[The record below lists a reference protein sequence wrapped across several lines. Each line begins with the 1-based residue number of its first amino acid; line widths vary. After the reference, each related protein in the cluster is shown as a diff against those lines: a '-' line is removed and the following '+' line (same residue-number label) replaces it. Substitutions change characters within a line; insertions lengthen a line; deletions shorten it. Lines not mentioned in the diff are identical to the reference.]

1 MAKDVPPRRQP
12 GRWLRSSHPFKEC
25 VTAHWPSRGAPTIH
39 GAKHGAEAA
48 GWRPQGPIGRGA
60 SRTAAKRH
68 RRGAVERPGERML
81 ARVARWG
88 RETPT
93 PNARG
98 LLGKAR
104 PPRVSRGLRG
114 GRRAYPKG
122 RQADIPAPRGR
133 VTSDAVTRARAGAGF
148 WTSRSPNAR
157 REGPNDLARSRA
169 EGGTERGNPEPER
182 AQKSRWPAAARP
194 YRRPTQVGRQ
204 SMPRRT
210 GQPWSRNS
218 AKSPRNLGRR
228 GARGRPRAAVE
239 RPRRLF
245 TKNTGLCS
253 SREATHRV

>member
-1 MAKDVPPRRQP
+1 M
-12 GRWLRSSHPFKEC
+12 
-25 VTAHWPSRGAPTIH
+25 
-39 GAKHGAEAA
+39 
-48 GWRPQGPIGRGA
+48 GPIGRGA

-157 REGPNDLARSRA
+157 REGPNDLAPAGPRGEPN
-169 EGGTERGNPEPER
+169 EGTPSPSAPR
-182 AQKSRWPAAARP
+182 KAA
-194 YRRPTQVGRQ
+194 
-204 SMPRRT
+204 
-210 GQPWSRNS
+210 GQ
-218 AKSPRNLGRR
+218 
-228 GARGRPRAAVE
+228 RPRARTADRRRWAGRACRGGRANHGQGTRQN
-239 RPRRLF
+239 RPVTSGEGALAGDREPQWRGPGDCLPKTQDSAQAARRRIGSDACPVPEGHGEVSPQG
-245 TKNTGLCS
+245 K
-253 SREATHRV
+253 HRTQAPVNGGRNYNGPKVAKFLVG